1 MAIVNQD
8 NFKILENQIPDFELN
23 DYYISCIREINR
35 IGLNSKF
42 EKVFD
47 FYMYSVLTS
56 MGVDVSPKVKKLIKS
71 LEITS
76 DELVLYSIQI
86 RSLCSNL
93 LGVSSKYLH
102 QSYSLEDLYSCVDDN
117 SSCCAVIFVKY
128 YLFLAFTLDVVFG
141 NKKIFALG
149 KNLKYKDLN
158 NFDTYRSDKNVLDLL
173 SGLVKQRGESSIAI
187 SNYDILNIKTTFLA
201 SEYILNNTIKEELSH
216 YKYDGLSWK
225 FITTLYSFNLDCERA
240 CSISDLFL
248 NLLKRRRY
256 LIPNKGIHIFVEKDN
271 VNMDVFERILDGD
284 VYIICLLLSPK
295 KPELDLGNEVLN
307 TVIIN
312 VTKGYSISNGFSLY
326 QCCNTLYKF
335 YGLDKYAS
343 EIYGELYVKDPIMY
357 YSLDVGSVLK
367 GDGIEVG
374 VYKGTSAIYDDY
386 FVEIPYY
393 WRYKEN
399 NYHKNIKDSLPN
411 RVQKQDVEVYV
422 FAYKRKLPIG
432 QKASD
437 EAIELAKRYS
447 IVLEEGE
454 TIVRPFVRK
463 YKTNI
468 KE

>member
-8 NFKILENQIPDFELN
+8 IFKIPENQIPDFELN
-23 DYYISCIREINR
+23 DYYFSCIQEINR
-35 IGLNSKF
+35 IGSNSKF

-56 MGVDVSPKVKKLIKS
+56 MGVDISSRVKKLIKS
-71 LEITS
+71 LKITS
-76 DELVLYSIQI
+76 DELVLYSMQI
-86 RSLCSNL
+86 KSLCSNL
-93 LGVSSKYLH
+93 LCANSKYLH
-102 QSYSLEDLYSCVDDN
+102 QSYPLEGLYGCVDDN
-117 SSCCAVIFVKY
+117 SFCCAFILLKY
-128 YLFLAFTLDVVFG
+128 NLFLVFTLDVVFG

-158 NFDTYRSDKNVLDLL
+158 NFDTYRSNKNVSGLL
-173 SGLVKQRGESSIAI
+173 SRLAKQRGESSITI
-187 SNYDILNIKTTFLA
+187 SNYDILNVKTTFLA

-225 FITTLYSFNLDCERA
+225 FITTLFSFNISHEKD

-256 LIPNKGIHIFVEKDN
+256 LIPNKGIHISVEKDN

-284 VYIICLLLSPK
+284 VYIICLILSPK
-295 KPELDLGNEVLN
+295 NSELDLGNEVLN

-343 EIYGELYVKDPIMY
+343 EIYGELYIKDPIMY
-357 YSLDVGSVLK
+357 YSLDVGRILK
-367 GDGIEVG
+367 GQNEGVS
-374 VYKGTSAIYDDY
+374 VYKGTSTIYDDY